1 MDPRQFDSLILQNQG
16 FNTLNNV
23 VHSNVVQNMAEQTL
37 QSVHAMQGM
46 QITQPKESAYNPAG
60 LYGVNPQHQPL
71 QPNTSQH
78 QFLAV
83 VNGAQKGPFTLEQL
97 KGLAIADVI
106 SEDTLV
112 WMQGMPEWVSLRVC
126 LANLK

>member
-1 MDPRQFDSLILQNQG
+1 MDPRQFDSLILNNQG

-23 VHSNVVQNMAEQTL
+23 VQSNAVQDMSQQTL
-37 QSVHAMQGM
+37 QSIQSMQTPVAQGH
-46 QITQPKESAYNPAG
+46 
-60 LYGVNPQHQPL
+60 LPQHAVLPMFQKQETP
-71 QPNTSQH
+71 QQSISSTSS
-78 QFLAV
+78 QFFAV

-106 SEDTLV
+106 NEDSLV
-112 WMQGMPEWVSLRVC
+112 WMQGMPEWVALKIC

>member
-46 QITQPKESAYNPAG
+46 QITQPRNLHTILPDYTELILS
-60 LYGVNPQHQPL
+60 
-71 QPNTSQH
+71 
-78 QFLAV
+78 
-83 VNGAQKGPFTLEQL
+83 
-97 KGLAIADVI
+97 I
-106 SEDTLV
+106 SHFS
-112 WMQGMPEWVSLRVC
+112 PIR
-126 LANLK
+126 ANINSWLL